1 MLCVLSGYNGIW
13 EKTHDMM
20 EIQNFR
26 ITLMEEPEI
35 IELPFPYC
43 HRLQS

>member
-13 EKTHDMM
+13 EKTYDMM
-20 EIQNFR
+20 EIQNFM

-35 IELPFPYC
+35 IVS
-43 HRLQS
+43 RL